1 MATIVLSAAGAALGG
16 AFGGTALGLSAAVI
30 GRAVGATLGNAL
42 DQRLL
47 GAGGAAVET
56 GRIERFRLNG
66 ASEGS
71 AIPLIFGRMRVGGQ
85 VIWASRF
92 EERSQTTG
100 GGGKGVRPSQPKVTS
115 YSYSVSLAIALCEG
129 EIARVGRIWA
139 DGAEIAPDEITM
151 RVYPGSEGQLP
162 DPKIEAVEG
171 AGMVPA
177 YRGLAYVVI
186 EDLDL
191 TPFGNRVPQFNFE
204 VIRPEP
210 EGLPGV
216 PDVSR
221 LVRGV
226 AMMPGTGEYALATTP
241 VHYEFGPGQ
250 SRSANVHTPGGEA
263 DFAVSLKALRGEV
276 PACRAASLIVSW
288 FGDDLRC
295 GTCRVMPKV
304 EQRDHDG
311 QGMPWRAGGV
321 PRDAAETIA
330 QVDGRPVYGG
340 TPADASVVEAIRA
353 MREQGLDVM
362 FYPFLLMEQGPGN
375 GRPDP
380 WSDAADQP
388 VYPWRGR
395 ITLSEAPGR
404 AGSPDGTAAA
414 EAQVAAFFGSCA
426 ASDFAVSGDSIVYT
440 GPEEFGYR
448 RFILHYAH
456 LCTLS
461 GGVESFCM
469 GSEMRGLTQIR
480 GPGASF
486 PAVAAFRQLAAE
498 VRTILGPDVKIGY
511 AADWSEYFGY
521 QPQDGSGDVY
531 FHLDPFWA
539 DANVDFV
546 GIDNY
551 MPLSDW
557 RATET
562 QADEI
567 WGSVYNL
574 DYLRGNIEGGEGFD
588 WFYHAPEAAA
598 AQLRT
603 PITDGAYGEPWVF
616 RYKDLRSWWSERHHD
631 RIGGVRQEA
640 PTAWVP
646 RSKPFR
652 FTEYGCPAVDRG
664 TNEPNKFVDPK
675 SSESSLPKYSTGR
688 RDDLIQMQYVRAVAS
703 HWGEAAR
710 NPVSDLYG
718 GPMVDMDH
726 AYLWAWD
733 ARPYPWFPAL
743 TDIWS
748 DGDNYR
754 LGHWV
759 TGRAALRSL
768 ASVVTEVCD
777 RAGLREIDTRALYGV
792 VRGYAPG
799 DVGDG
804 RATLQPLM
812 LAFGFDAAEREGAVV
827 FRSRGIGRE
836 TALDAARFAVTEE
849 VPGDQVLVRGAPEE
863 TAARILLTHVDAEG
877 DFDARTTGAIGPTAA
892 VRSVSRS
899 ELPLALTADEA
910 AEITER
916 WVAEARIARDR
927 LRFALSPGG
936 MRIGA
941 GDIVSLAG
949 AGRFRIDAVEEAGA
963 RLFDAVRI
971 ETGVYRPAEYPPA
984 PIRLSPVVPP
994 LPVAATFLDLPLLTG
1009 IEDPVAPYVAVSA
1022 EPWARTAVYSSS
1034 DGESFALDTVVE
1046 RAGVVG
1052 LTETELP
1059 AARPGIW
1066 DRGTPLRV
1074 RLFGGAFASATDLA
1088 VLNGANALAI
1098 GDGEGDW
1105 EILQFARAELIGPRL
1120 WALSRLLRGQ
1130 AGTEALMPPVWP
1142 AGSRVVLLDAAA
1154 VQVPLAASMIGIN
1167 RVMRFGPAQRPPD
1180 DPAFRQVERVFRAVG
1195 LRPYAPA
1202 HLRARRRVPEG
1213 IDLTWIRRTRS
1224 EGDRWDM
1231 IDAPL
1236 GEAVER
1242 YRVRVVSGGAV
1253 RREVE
1258 VGVPFWRYGDAARAG
1273 DGVAGAFAVEV
1284 AQISDR
1290 FGPGLN
1296 ARIWIDE

>member
-16 AFGGTALGLSAAVI
+16 ALGGTALGLSTAVI
-30 GRAVGATLGNAL
+30 GRAIGATLGNVI

-47 GAGGAAVET
+47 GSGGAAVET

-71 AIPLIFGRMRVGGQ
+71 AIPLVFGRMRVGGQ

-92 EERSQTTG
+92 EERSETTG
-100 GGGKGVRPSQPKVTS
+100 GGKGPRPSRPKVTS
-115 YSYSVSLAIALCEG
+115 YSYFVSLAIALGEG

-139 DGAEIAPDEITM
+139 DGTEIAPDEITM
-151 RVYPGSEGQLP
+151 RVYPGSEDQLP
-162 DPKIEAVEG
+162 DPKIEAIEG
-171 AGMVPA
+171 AGRVPA

-210 EGLPGV
+210 EGLDGV

-221 LVRGV
+221 LVRAV

-250 SRSANVHTPGGEA
+250 SRTANVHTPGGET
-263 DFAVSLKALRGEV
+263 DFAVSLRALGEEV
-276 PACRAASLIVSW
+276 PACGAVSLIVSW

-295 GTCRVMPKV
+295 GSCTVKPKV

-311 QGMPWRAGGV
+311 QGMAWRAGGV
-321 PRDAAETIA
+321 TRATAETIA

-340 TPADASVVEAIRA
+340 TPSDASVVEAIRA
-353 MREQGLDVM
+353 MRGHGFDVM

-380 WSDAADQP
+380 WSDASDQP

-404 AGSPDGTAAA
+404 PGSPDGTAAA
-414 EAQVAAFFGSCA
+414 VAQAAAFFGTCA
-426 ASDFAVSGDSIVYT
+426 ASDFAVTGDRIIYT

-456 LCTLS
+456 LCALA
-461 GGVESFCM
+461 GGVESFCV

-480 GPGASF
+480 GPGNSF
-486 PAVAAFRQLAAE
+486 PSVAAFRQLAAE
-498 VRTILGPDVKIGY
+498 VRAILGPDVKIGY

-521 QPQDGSGDVY
+521 QPQDGSGDVF
-531 FHLDPFWA
+531 FHLDGFWA
-539 DANVDFV
+539 DEHVDFI

-557 RATET
+557 RTSEA
-562 QADEI
+562 QADDV
-567 WGSVYNL
+567 WGSIYNL
-574 DYLRGNIEGGEGFD
+574 DYLRSNIEGGEGFN

-616 RYKDLRSWWSERHHD
+616 RFKDLRSWWSEPHHD

-688 RDDLIQMQYVRAVAS
+688 RDDLIQMQYVRAIAS
-703 HWGEAAR
+703 HWREDAR
-710 NPVSDLYG
+710 NPVSPLYG
-718 GPMVDMDH
+718 GRMVDMDH

-768 ASVVTEVCD
+768 ASVVTEICA
-777 RAGLREIDTRALYGV
+777 RAGLRDIDTRELFGI

-799 DVGDG
+799 DVGEG
-804 RATLQPLM
+804 RAMLQPLM
-812 LAFGFDAAEREGAVV
+812 LSSGFDAAERSGAVI
-827 FRSRGIGRE
+827 FRSRGVGR
-836 TALDAARFAVTEE
+836 TTDLDPQRFAVTNE
-849 VPGDQVLVRGAPEE
+849 VPGDRVLVRGAPEE
-863 TAARILLTHVDAEG
+863 TAARVLLTHVDAEG
-877 DFDARTTGAIGPTAA
+877 NFDVRTAGAGAPGAT

-899 ELPLALTADEA
+899 ELQLALTADEA
-910 AEITER
+910 AEIAER
-916 WVAEARIARDR
+916 WVAETRVARDR
-927 LRFALSPGG
+927 LRFALPPGG
-936 MRIGA
+936 PPVEA
-941 GDIVSLAG
+941 GDSISLEG
-949 AGRFRIDAVEEAGA
+949 AGRFRIDAVEETGL
-963 RLFDAVRI
+963 RLVEAVRVEPGI
-971 ETGVYRPAEYPPA
+971 YRPAEYPASPV
-984 PIRLSPVVPP
+984 RLSPVAAP
-994 LPVAATFLDLPLLTG
+994 LPVEATFLDLPLLAGT
-1009 IEDPVAPYVAVSA
+1009 EDPVAPYVAA
-1022 EPWARTAVYSSS
+1022 TADPWVRTAVYSSA
-1034 DGESFALDTVVE
+1034 DGDAFALDAVVE
-1046 RAGVVG
+1046 RGATVG
-1052 LTETELP
+1052 ESETELP
-1059 AARPGIW
+1059 RSRHGAW
-1066 DRGTPLRV
+1066 DRGAPLRV
-1074 RLFGGAFASATDLA
+1074 RLYGGAFASATDLA
-1088 VLNGANALAI
+1088 VLNGANAVAI
-1098 GDGEGDW
+1098 GDGVSEW
-1105 EILQFARAELIGPRL
+1105 EVFQFARAELLGPKV
-1120 WALSRLLRGQ
+1120 WGLSRLLRGQ
-1130 AGTEALMPPVWP
+1130 AGTDGAMPAVWP

-1154 VQVPLAASMIGIN
+1154 VQIPLAQSMIGVS
-1167 RVMRFGPAQRPPD
+1167 RLMRFGPARRPPD
-1180 DPAFRQVERVFRAVG
+1180 DPSFRQVERTFRGVG

-1202 HLRARRRVPEG
+1202 HLRARRREAEG
-1213 IDLTWIRRTRS
+1213 IDLTWIRRTRID
-1224 EGDRWDM
+1224 GDRWDM
-1231 IDAPL
+1231 ADAPL
-1236 GEAVER
+1236 GETVER
-1242 YRVRVVSGGAV
+1242 YRVRVVADGIV
-1253 RREVE
+1253 RREEQVN
-1258 VGVPFWRYGDAARAG
+1258 VPFWRYADATRAG
-1273 DGVAGAFAVEV
+1273 DAVTGAFAVEV